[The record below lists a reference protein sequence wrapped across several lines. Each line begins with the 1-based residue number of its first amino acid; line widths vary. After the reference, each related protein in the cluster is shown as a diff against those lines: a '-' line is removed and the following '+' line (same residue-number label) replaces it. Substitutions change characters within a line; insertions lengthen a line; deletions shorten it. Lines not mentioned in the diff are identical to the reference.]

1 MEVADFNF
9 GDSGSVEDMEYKSF
23 SQRLVD
29 SVHDVVNEMRQNRSG
44 VPTDLTGGDSTVGYG
59 SMK

>member
-1 MEVADFNF
+1 
-9 GDSGSVEDMEYKSF
+9 MEYKSF

>member
-1 MEVADFNF
+1 MADFNF

-23 SQRLVD
+23 RRRLVD
-29 SVHDVVNEMRQNRSG
+29 SVQDVVNEMRQNRSG
-44 VPTDLTGGDSTVGYG
+44 VPTDLTGDSTVGYG